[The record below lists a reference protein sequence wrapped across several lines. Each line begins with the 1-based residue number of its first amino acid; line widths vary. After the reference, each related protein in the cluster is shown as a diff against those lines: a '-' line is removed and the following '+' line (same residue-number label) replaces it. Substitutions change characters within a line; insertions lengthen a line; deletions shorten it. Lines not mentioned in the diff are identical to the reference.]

1 MANHG
6 RENVV
11 MEFLIGLDL
20 VILAIVMVAWLARSF
35 SIRNKS

>member
-1 MANHG
+1 
-6 RENVV
+6 